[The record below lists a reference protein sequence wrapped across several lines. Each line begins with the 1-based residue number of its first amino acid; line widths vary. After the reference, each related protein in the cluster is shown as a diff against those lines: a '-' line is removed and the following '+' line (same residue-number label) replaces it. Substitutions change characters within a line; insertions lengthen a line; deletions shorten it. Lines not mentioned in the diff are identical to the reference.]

1 MVIKDI
7 PVNHNILVWAR
18 KEANL
23 SLNRAAQK
31 AKISE
36 IKKRGS
42 IEPLTPP
49 LRLERWEN
57 NDGSPTYAQLI
68 KLAKAYRRP
77 VLTFFLSN
85 PPKREVNLLDFRTLG
100 NKETEIN
107 TFEAEFSAL
116 VRQSGAIQK
125 SVREILQESNKEPFS
140 FVGSITLPS
149 DPVEVAH
156 NIRDTLNCDFTNQR
170 RILTVQS
177 LFSFIRDKSE
187 EKGIYVIVQGNLG
200 SKHTNMSP
208 DVFRGFTIS
217 DKLAPFIIINPNDTK
232 TANVFTLV
240 HELCHVW
247 LGDTGVSNWNSLNI
261 KEPKPTIQN
270 EQFCD
275 QVAAEFLVPK
285 INLLKQW
292 ESLTIGYEADVVI
305 KRIARQSK
313 VSPIVIARRLLE
325 FNKISPEAYWNWY
338 DDYQDEWIKI
348 KKALK
353 SKKTEPPSY
362 RIRTRFKLG
371 NALINTVIDATRE
384 GKISELDASVILNVK
399 INNFSRI
406 L

>member
-1 MVIKDI
+1 MVTRDI
-7 PVNHNILVWAR
+7 PVNHEILAWAR

-23 SLNRAAQK
+23 SPPNAAIK
-31 AKISE
+31 AG
-36 IKKRGS
+36 IKDLKARGKKEAVS
-42 IEPLTPP
+42 HI
-49 LRLERWEN
+49 LRLERWEKGI
-57 NDGSPTYAQLI
+57 DTPTFPQLQ

-77 VLTFFLSN
+77 ILTFFLST
-85 PPKREVNLLDFRTLG
+85 PPKKEVHFLDFRTLG

-116 VRQSGAIQK
+116 VRQSEAIQK
-125 SVREILQESNKEPFS
+125 SVREILQESNKELLS
-140 FVGSITLPS
+140 FVGSITLHS

-156 NIRDTLNCDFTNQR
+156 NIRDTLNCDFTNQKKIR
-170 RILTVQS
+170 TVQS

-200 SKHTNMSP
+200 SRHTNMSP
-208 DVFRGFTIS
+208 NVFRGFTIS
-217 DKLAPFIIINPNDTK
+217 DKLTPFIIINPNDTK

-261 KEPKPTIQN
+261 QEPKPTIQN

-285 INLLKQW
+285 TDLLKQW
-292 ESLTIGYEADVVI
+292 EMLTIGYEADVVI
-305 KRIARQSK
+305 KRIARQFK

-325 FNKISPEAYWNWY
+325 FNKISSEAYWNWY
-338 DDYQDEWIKI
+338 DDYQDEWMRIKEEF
-348 KKALK
+348 K
-353 SKKTEPPSY
+353 SKETEPPSY
-362 RIRTRFKLG
+362 RIRTRTKLG
-371 NALINTVIDATRE
+371 NALINTVMDATHE

-399 INNFSRI
+399 INNFSKI